1 VTAGSVELLVVG
13 GGPAG
18 IAAAVEAST
27 YGLSVMLLDENPAPG
42 GRIWQAL
49 ETRGAA
55 DPDDVA
61 ALNLIRRFRASP
73 VDARWNALVWAIE
86 PDGRVFWSEAGQ
98 AHTTRAS
105 RILLATGTT
114 ERPLPIPGW
123 TLPGVMTVGAAQIA
137 LKTGGLV
144 PSGRTWLAG
153 QGPLLLLYAVQALAA
168 GGEFAGILDLSDGFA
183 PIRALGHCSFDA
195 LPEIRKGLAW
205 RRSVAQSG
213 VPWFSASDL
222 RAEGQGALRQVA
234 FRHRGVW
241 LREAADLLL
250 LHDGVIPSLQIT
262 RALGCQHAWSEA
274 QRCWYPVADRWGQT
288 SVPGTLVAGD
298 GAGVGGAAAAELSGR
313 IAALGAAQAL
323 GRLDIAGRDAAVA
336 PLRATRARHLAA
348 RPMLDAL
355 FVPRPMRLTDE
366 TTVCRCEEIS
376 AGEIRQAVRDGCGGM
391 NQLKAYTRSGMG
403 PCQGRICGPV
413 AIEVLAAARG
423 VAVASIGPM
432 RTRFPTKPINL
443 EALATL
449 QLD

>member
-1 VTAGSVELLVVG
+1 MSGADRPEL
-13 GGPAG
+13 
-18 IAAAVEAST
+18 AAAVEAAA
-27 YGLSVMLLDENPAPG
+27 YGLSVMLLDENATPG

-61 ALNLIRRFRASP
+61 ALNLIRRFRAST

-86 PDGRVFWSEAGQ
+86 PDGRVFWSEAEQ
-98 AHTTRAS
+98 AHTTRAG
-105 RILLATGTT
+105 RVLLATGAI

-153 QGPLLLLYAVQALAA
+153 QGPLLLLHAAQALAA
-168 GGEFAGILDLSDGFA
+168 GGELAGILDLSDGFA
-183 PIRALGHCSFDA
+183 PIRALGHCSFGA
-195 LPEIRKGLAW
+195 LPELRKGLAW
-205 RRSVAQSG
+205 RRSIAQSG
-213 VPWFSASDL
+213 VRWLSASEL
-222 RAEGQGALRQVA
+222 RAEGLGALSQVV

-241 LREAADLLL
+241 RREAADLLL

-262 RALGCQHAWSEA
+262 RALGCQHAWSET
-274 QRCWYPVADRWGQT
+274 QRCWYPVADPWGQT
-288 SVPGTLVAGD
+288 SVPGILVAGD
-298 GAGVGGAAAAELSGR
+298 GAGVGGAAAAELSGQ

-323 GRLDIAGRDAAVA
+323 GRLDIAGRDAAAA
-336 PLRATRARHLAA
+336 PLRAARTRRLAA

-355 FVPRPMRLTDE
+355 FAPRPMHLADE
-366 TTVCRCEEIS
+366 TTVCRCEEVS
-376 AGEIRQAVRDGCGGM
+376 AGDIRQAVRDGCGGM
-391 NQLKAYTRSGMG
+391 NQLKAYTRCGMG

-423 VAVASIGPM
+423 VSVASIESM
-432 RTRFPTKPINL
+432 RTRFPTKPISL
-443 EALATL
+443 QALATL
-449 QLD
+449 RLD